1 MKKIFFLIVISFSL
15 VILQSCDN
23 DKKDKDEKEVA
34 INNVPAPVQSA
45 FTAKYSTATDTKW
58 EDAHENDKKTY
69 KAKFM
74 LNGKKMKA
82 EFDADGGLIKES
94 ED

>member
-1 MKKIFFLIVISFSL
+1 MKKFFLLIAISFSL
-15 VILQSCDN
+15 VIFQSCNN
-23 DKKDKDEKEVA
+23 DKKDKDDKGVSV
-34 INNVPAPVQSA
+34 NDVPAPVQSA
-45 FTAKYSTATDTKW
+45 FTAKYSTATETKW

-69 KAKFM
+69 KAKFL

-82 EFDADGGLIKES
+82 EFNADGSLIKES